1 MRSVLRTFLIAA
13 VAACHATVLS
23 AGPALHGLL
32 GIDHGRVGAAFPDH
46 ERSGGHHHRDA
57 LSDSTDDCVACH
69 LLSLIQFNPKPGP
82 ALSTLHVDRVPL
94 DPSPL
99 PHPTDA
105 RGHYA
110 TRAPPSNSDHL
121 RAA

>member
-1 MRSVLRTFLIAA
+1 MRSVLRTLLIAT

-23 AGPALHGLL
+23 AGPVLHGLL
-32 GIDHGRVGAAFPDH
+32 GIDHGRVGATFPDH
-46 ERSGGHHHRDA
+46 ERSSGHRGA
-57 LSDSTDDCVACH
+57 LTDSTDDCVACH
-69 LLSLIQFNPKPGP
+69 LLSLVQFNPKPGP
-82 ALSTLHVDRVPL
+82 SLSTLQVARVLL

-99 PHPTDA
+99 PQPTDA

-110 TRAPPSNSDHL
+110 TRAPPAALDHF